1 MSGDDP
7 FEEDRTVIRPMP
19 GGRRPGAGQ
28 TGAGELG
35 ADATQAP
42 SLGGA
47 AADSDRTVSPRRAG
61 PAVAAA
67 DLSQASFNPLVGA
80 ATALLGLAMRLK
92 NSGQLQDVDGLRRRV
107 IEEVKAFERRA
118 NETGLS
124 PQSVRAG
131 RYALCATLDDLVLN
145 TPWGASS
152 AWGQQSMVAL
162 FHNET
167 SGGERFFDL
176 LEKLERDPGRYAE
189 VLELMY
195 LCLSL
200 GFEGK
205 YRVMSRG
212 SIRHG
217 EVREGLFRLI
227 RSRRG
232 EFERELSPHWR
243 GVDAGHKPLSSY
255 VPLWV
260 IAVGTAALVTVM
272 FVLFS
277 YSLNNDSD
285 VVAIELQQL
294 PPIGAVTLARVDAP
308 PPPPPPEIKSE
319 LLPRVKGFLEQEI
332 AQGLVVVSEDVQALT
347 IRVRNKGLF
356 GSGSA
361 LVEESYLPIMERIG
375 NALRSEPG
383 QIVVAGHSDNIPIRT
398 VRFPSNWH
406 LSLARASSV
415 AKILTGFLTDPG
427 RLSVDGRADNEPIAS
442 NASAEGRAENR
453 RIEIILIK
461 EGAVI
466 Q

>member
-1 MSGDDP
+1 MSDDDP
-7 FEEDRTVIRPMP
+7 FDEDRTVLRPTP
-19 GGRRPGAGQ
+19 GGRRAGANQ
-28 TGAGELG
+28 AG
-35 ADATQAP
+35 ADSTEMP
-42 SLGGA
+42 SGRGA
-47 AADSDRTVSPRRAG
+47 ADPDRTVAPRRASATV
-61 PAVAAA
+61 AVA

-80 ATALLGLAMRLK
+80 ATALLGLAIRLK
-92 NSGQLQDVDGLRRRV
+92 NSGQLQDVDALRRRV
-107 IEEVKAFERRA
+107 IEEVKSFERRA
-118 NETGLS
+118 NETGVS
-124 PQSVRAG
+124 QQSVRAA

-145 TPWGASS
+145 TPWGAAS
-152 AWGQQSMVAL
+152 AWGHQSMVAL

-167 SGGERFFDL
+167 SGGERFYDL

-200 GFEGK
+200 GFEGQH
-205 YRVMSRG
+205 RVMARG

-232 EFERELSPHWR
+232 DFERDLSPRWR

-260 IAVGTAALVTVM
+260 IAVGAAALVALM
-272 FVLFS
+272 FIGFS
-277 YSLNNDSD
+277 YSLNSDSD
-285 VVAIELQQL
+285 LVAAELQQL
-294 PPIGAVTLARVDAP
+294 PPTGAVALARVDAP

-319 LLPRVKGFLEQEI
+319 LLPRIKGFLEDEI
-332 AQGLVVVSEDVQALT
+332 AQGLVAVTEDVQALT

-361 LVEESYLPIMERIG
+361 VVQDRFLPVIERIG
-375 NALRSEPG
+375 TALRTEPG
-383 QIVVAGHSDNIPIRT
+383 QVIVAGHSDNVPIRT

-415 AKILTGFLTDPG
+415 AKVLTGYLQDAG
-427 RLSVDGRADNEPIAS
+427 RMSVDGRADNEPIAS
-442 NASAEGRAENR
+442 NKTAEGRAENR

>member
-1 MSGDDP
+1 MSDDDP
-7 FEEDRTVIRPMP
+7 FEEDRTIIRPMP
-19 GGRRPGAGQ
+19 GGRRPGSGASDQ
-28 TGAGELG
+28 TQMPSGA
-35 ADATQAP
+35 
-42 SLGGA
+42 GA
-47 AADSDRTVSPRRAG
+47 AADPDRTVSTGRVTAT
-61 PAVAAA
+61 VVAA

-80 ATALLGLAMRLK
+80 ASALLGLAIRLK
-92 NSGQLQDVDGLRRRV
+92 NSGEHRDVDALRRRV
-107 IEEVKAFERRA
+107 IDEVKTFERRA

-124 PQSVRAG
+124 PQSVRSG

-145 TPWGASS
+145 TPWGAAS

-205 YRVMSRG
+205 YRVMSQG
-212 SIRHG
+212 SMRHG

-227 RSRRG
+227 RARRG
-232 EFERELSPHWR
+232 DFERELSPRWR

-260 IAVGTAALVTVM
+260 IGVGTAALITVM

-277 YSLNNDSD
+277 YSLNSDSD
-285 VVAIELQQL
+285 LVAAELRQL
-294 PPIGAVTLARVDAP
+294 PPNGPVTLARADAP
-308 PPPPPPEIKSE
+308 PPPPPVEIKSE
-319 LLPRVKGFLEQEI
+319 LLPRIKGFLEDEI
-332 AQGLVVVSEDVQALT
+332 AQGLVVVSEDVQSLT

-361 LVEESYLPIMERIG
+361 VVEDRFLPVLERIG
-375 NALRSEPG
+375 TALRSEPG
-383 QIVVAGHSDNIPIRT
+383 QIIVAGHSDNVPIRT

-427 RLSVDGRADNEPIAS
+427 RMSVDGRADNEPIAS
-442 NASAEGRAENR
+442 NDTAEGRAENR

>member
-1 MSGDDP
+1 MSDDDP
-7 FEEDRTVIRPMP
+7 FDEDRTVLRPTP

-28 TGAGELG
+28 AGS
-35 ADATQAP
+35 DSTQMP
-42 SLGGA
+42 G
-47 AADSDRTVSPRRAG
+47 SDRSTADRDRPASSRRAT
-61 PAVAAA
+61 ATVAAA

-80 ATALLGLAMRLK
+80 ATSLLGLAIRLK
-92 NSGQLQDVDGLRRRV
+92 NSGQLKDVDSLRRRV

-118 NETGLS
+118 NETGLT

-145 TPWGASS
+145 TPWGAAS

-167 SGGERFFDL
+167 SGGERFYDL
-176 LEKLERDPGRYAE
+176 LEKLERDPGRYPE

-200 GFEGK
+200 GFEGQ
-205 YRVMSRG
+205 YRVMTRG

-232 EFERELSPHWR
+232 DFERDLSPRWR

-260 IAVGTAALVTVM
+260 IAVGTAAFVTLM

-285 VVAIELQQL
+285 VVALELQNL
-294 PPIGAVTLARVDAP
+294 PPSGPVTLARADAP

-319 LLPRVKGFLEQEI
+319 LLPRIKGFLEDEI

-361 LVEESYLPIMERIG
+361 VVQDRFQPILERIG
-375 NALRSEPG
+375 TALKTEPG
-383 QIVVAGHSDNIPIRT
+383 KIIVAGHSDNVPIRT

-415 AKILTGFLTDPG
+415 AKILTGYLQDPG
-427 RLSVDGRADNEPIAS
+427 RMSVDGRADNEPIAS
-442 NASAEGRAENR
+442 NKTAEGRAENR

>member
-7 FEEDRTVIRPMP
+7 FEDDRTVLRPMP
-19 GGRRPGAGQ
+19 GGRRSGAEQAGSDSTQVPGAGRS
-28 TGAGELG
+28 T
-35 ADATQAP
+35 ADA
-42 SLGGA
+42 
-47 AADSDRTVSPRRAG
+47 DRTVSPRRAG
-61 PAVAAA
+61 AAVSAE
-67 DLSQASFNPLVGA
+67 DLSHASFNPLVGS
-80 ATALLGLAMRLK
+80 ATSLLGLAIRLK
-92 NSGQLQDVDGLRRRV
+92 NSGQLRDVDALRSRV
-107 IEEVKAFERRA
+107 VEEVKAFERRA
-118 NETGLS
+118 NETGLT
-124 PQSVRAG
+124 PQSVRAA

-145 TPWGASS
+145 TPWGAAS

-232 EFERELSPHWR
+232 DFERDLSPRWR

-255 VPLWV
+255 IPLWV
-260 IAVGTAALVTVM
+260 IGVGTAALVTLM
-272 FVLFS
+272 FVFFS

-294 PPIGAVTLARVDAP
+294 PPVGSVTLARVDAP

-319 LLPRVKGFLEQEI
+319 LLPRIKGFLEDEI

-347 IRVRNKGLF
+347 IRVRNRGLF

-361 LVEESYLPIMERIG
+361 QVVDSYLPIIERIG
-375 NALRSEPG
+375 TALRNEPG
-383 QIVVAGHSDNIPIRT
+383 QIIIAGHSDNIPIRT

-415 AKILTGFLTDPG
+415 AKVLTGYLDDPG

-442 NASAEGRAENR
+442 NATAEGRAENR
-453 RIEIILIK
+453 RIEVILIK

>member
-1 MSGDDP
+1 MSHDDP
-7 FEEDRTVIRPMP
+7 FDEDRTVLRPTP
-19 GGRRPGAGQ
+19 GGRRAG
-28 TGAGELG
+28 TGQGGSDTTQMPSSRGG
-35 ADATQAP
+35 ADP
-42 SLGGA
+42 
-47 AADSDRTVSPRRAG
+47 DRTVAPRRAG
-61 PAVAAA
+61 ANVAAA
-67 DLSQASFNPLVGA
+67 DISQASFNPLIGA
-80 ATALLGLAMRLK
+80 ANALLGLAIRLK

-107 IEEVKAFERRA
+107 IEEVKSFERRA

-124 PQSVRAG
+124 QQSVRAA

-145 TPWGASS
+145 TPWGAAS

-167 SGGERFFDL
+167 SGGERFYDL
-176 LEKLERDPGRYAE
+176 LEKLERDPGRFAE

-200 GFEGK
+200 GFEGQ
-205 YRVMSRG
+205 YRVISRG

-217 EVREGLFRLI
+217 EVREGLFRMI

-232 EFERELSPHWR
+232 DFERDLSPRWR

-260 IAVGTAALVTVM
+260 IAVATAALLALM
-272 FVLFS
+272 FVGFS
-277 YSLNNDSD
+277 YSLNSDSD
-285 VVAIELQQL
+285 IVAGELREL
-294 PPIGAVTLARVDAP
+294 PPTGPVELARVDAP

-319 LLPRVKGFLEQEI
+319 LLPRIKGFLEDEI
-332 AQGLVVVSEDVQALT
+332 AQGLVVVTEDVQALT
-347 IRVRNKGLF
+347 IRVRNRGLF
-356 GSGSA
+356 ASGSA
-361 LVEESYLPIMERIG
+361 AVQDRYLAIIERIG
-375 NALRSEPG
+375 NALNTEPG
-383 QIVVAGHSDNIPIRT
+383 KVVVAGHSDNVPIRT

-415 AKILTGFLTDPG
+415 AKILTGYLKDPG
-427 RLSVDGRADNEPIAS
+427 RISVDGRADNEPIAS
-442 NASAEGRAENR
+442 NKTAEGRAENR